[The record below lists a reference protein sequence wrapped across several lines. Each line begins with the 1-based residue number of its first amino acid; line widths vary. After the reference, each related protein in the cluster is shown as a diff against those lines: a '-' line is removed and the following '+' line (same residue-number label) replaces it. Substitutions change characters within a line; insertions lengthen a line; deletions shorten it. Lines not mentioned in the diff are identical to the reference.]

1 LGAQVCRSCTSRH
14 RVCSMGGVFASE
26 AHPPP
31 SRQLQHRHQ
40 SVPQAVHSAPR
51 QLQHSPQTAIP
62 VQRAAQSAPAPIQ
75 ISVDAGRAL
84 RSHESD
90 LASLVGSL
98 RPRGK
103 DVYRALLA
111 TMSAAAMRDD
121 IVHFESALRK
131 TLEDSVGNSVE
142 LERIASGQWQCSFS
156 EETFVVSIRT
166 EVLGASFSEGFAL
179 LSELKGRA
187 VTVRS
192 MLLGNKA
199 EWMRQLAKKPD
210 RTEFL
215 DACRR
220 APGQRGNARGC
231 PQDGLGWED
240 DLCPFCDR
248 PESSARLAGQH
259 RCRVV
264 ATFRCPQCQSQ
275 WSSKQA
281 RFNPEE
287 ERVLGQK
294 CKTCD
299 QLGELL
305 RWNFSDAPYGGS
317 EGSERERKPHRSDL
331 CEACSRFGNCQGAF
345 FEPFIISSA
354 IALLTKQSGVGKVG
368 RRLGGQCRH
377 LLCSDV
383 ATHLLQPRR
392 PKSARGR
399 QLMEQQGSRQK
410 ECKG

>member
-1 LGAQVCRSCTSRH
+1 
-14 RVCSMGGVFASE
+14 M
-26 AHPPP
+26 
-31 SRQLQHRHQ
+31 
-40 SVPQAVHSAPR
+40 
-51 QLQHSPQTAIP
+51 
-62 VQRAAQSAPAPIQ
+62 PAPIQ
-75 ISVDAGRAL
+75 ITADAGRAL
-84 RSHESD
+84 QSHESD
-90 LASLVGSL
+90 LAELVGGL
-98 RPRGK
+98 RTRGK
-103 DVYRALLA
+103 DIYRALLA
-111 TMSAAAMRDD
+111 TMSAAVMRDD

-131 TLEDSVGNSVE
+131 ALEDSVGNSVE
-142 LERIASGQWQCSFS
+142 LERIASGQWQCSLS

-187 VTVRS
+187 ITVRS
-192 MLLGNKA
+192 TLLGNKA
-199 EWMRQLAKKPD
+199 EWMRQLSKKPD

-220 APGQRGNARGC
+220 APGERGNRCGF
-231 PQDGLGWED
+231 PQDELGWEN

-264 ATFRCPQCQSQ
+264 ATFRCSRCQSQ

-299 QLGELL
+299 KLGELL
-305 RWNFSDAPYGGS
+305 RWNFSDVPDGGS

-345 FEPFIISSA
+345 FEPLIISSA
-354 IALLTKQSGVGKVG
+354 IALLTKQSGVRWAKSGDVLLANAGTYSVAMLPHIFCSLDARNPPVGGNSWNSKGNGKGNASDCNGQGAVGGGKVG
-368 RRLGGQCRH
+368 GKSLGKSKNHKGKGKGGNICRH
-377 LLCSDV
+377 FLSG
-383 ATHLLQPRR
+383 H
-392 PKSARGR
+392 
-399 QLMEQQGSRQK
+399 
-410 ECKG
+410 CKFGHRCQFLHE